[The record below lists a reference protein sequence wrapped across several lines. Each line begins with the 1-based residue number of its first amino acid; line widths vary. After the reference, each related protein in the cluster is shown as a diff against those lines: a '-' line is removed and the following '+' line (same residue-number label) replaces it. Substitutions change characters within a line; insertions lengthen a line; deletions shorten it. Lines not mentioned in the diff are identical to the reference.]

1 MDSTDITVIG
11 LGNMGSCLA
20 RTFLDGGLS
29 VTVWNRTAD
38 KAEPLVDR
46 GAQAAATAAE
56 AISASPLTVMN
67 VLNYEGANEIL
78 GLDGVDAAL
87 AGRTF
92 ANLSTGSVAESLD
105 QGKWVTAQGA
115 VYLDGGIL
123 AYPRDIGGDD
133 TVIIYSGPE
142 DAFDAHRETLAV
154 VAGGQRLVGEDAA
167 ATVVYLALWSYYFAA
182 LGGFYESA
190 AFVDAAGVSIEA
202 FHAIV
207 PNMTERMLGGIE
219 DGARRI
225 AADDFSGDQASVDI
239 HVDGVSIVA
248 AEIRKVGVSADITE
262 AFVQYCRE
270 AKAAGD
276 GQNDIAS
283 IFKAIK

>member
-1 MDSTDITVIG
+1 METTDVTMIG

-20 RTFLDGGLS
+20 RTFLESGLR
-29 VTVWNRTAD
+29 VTVWNRTAA
-38 KAEPLVDR
+38 KAEPLTGQ
-46 GAQAAATAAE
+46 GAQVAATAAE
-56 AISASPLTVMN
+56 AIGASPLTVMN

-78 GLDGVDAAL
+78 ALDGVDAAL

-92 ANLSTGSVAESLD
+92 ANLSTGSVEESER
-105 QGKWVTAQGA
+105 QGEWVTAQGG

-123 AYPRDIGGDD
+123 AYPRDIGGED

-142 DAFDAHRETLAV
+142 DAFEAHREVLAK
-154 VAGGQRLVGEDAA
+154 VAGSQRLVGDGAA
-167 ATVVYLALWSYYFAA
+167 ATVVYLALWSYYFSA
-182 LGGFYESA
+182 LGGFYEAA
-190 AFVDAAGVSIEA
+190 AFVDAAGVSIES
-202 FHAIV
+202 FHGLV
-207 PNMTERMLGGIE
+207 PNMTERMLGGID

-225 AADDFSGDQASVDI
+225 AADDYSGDQASVDI

-248 AEIRKVGVSADITE
+248 AEIRKVGVSANLTE
-262 AFVQYCRE
+262 AFVEYCRE